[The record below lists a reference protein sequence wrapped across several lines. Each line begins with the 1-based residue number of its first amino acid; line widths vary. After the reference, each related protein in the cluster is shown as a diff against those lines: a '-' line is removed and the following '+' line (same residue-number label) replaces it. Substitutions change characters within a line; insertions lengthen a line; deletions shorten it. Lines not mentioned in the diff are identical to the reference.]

1 MSKYLTSFGAS
12 NIPDNQPLIIRGTV
26 ALCRVANYWPADPDN
41 DRQYPQ
47 QSLYLENPQIIP
59 WILEQPNSPDYN
71 DACMQA
77 NCMVNVITT
86 DKVKMNNQGHAV
98 YRWNN
103 TVYQNS
109 DGSTPPQTP
118 LLHRLPNGELKQLT
132 WDHDLAPGV
141 QVEMMVTPKLRG
153 KSGKQKIAQIGNYI
167 MVNQPEVAWY
177 SNPSTQFAAEALGLD
192 PSKLQITNI
201 PLIYSTEATTQPNAQ
216 QAQPNVPQANNTY
229 GQPNV
234 PQVNNAYGQPNV
246 PQANNAYGQP
256 NVPQANNT
264 YGQPNVPQ
272 VNNAYGQPNVPQV
285 NNAYG
290 QPNVPQAN
298 NAYGQPNVPQAN
310 NAYGQPNVPQ
320 ANNAYGQPNVPQA
333 QPYNQQSYNQPSE
346 NFMNVPESDLPFN

>member
-1 MSKYLTSFGAS
+1 MSKYLTNFGAN

-26 ALCRVANYWPADPDN
+26 ALCRVANYWPADPEN

-216 QAQPNVPQANNTY
+216 QAQPNAPQANNSY
-229 GQPNV
+229 RQPNV
-234 PQVNNAYGQPNV
+234 PQTNNAYGQPNTPQTNNAYGQPNV

-256 NVPQANNT
+256 NA
-264 YGQPNVPQ
+264 
-272 VNNAYGQPNVPQV
+272 
-285 NNAYG
+285 
-290 QPNVPQAN
+290 PQAN
-298 NAYGQPNVPQAN
+298 NAYGQQA
-310 NAYGQPNVPQ
+310 
-320 ANNAYGQPNVPQA
+320 
-333 QPYNQQSYNQPSE
+333 YNQPSE